1 MIIGDAGYSLEPWLM
16 TPITNAPE
24 ESPEA
29 RYTQCHTSIR
39 NCVERM
45 FGVLKNVFRC
55 LLSHRVLHYKPVM
68 ASNITIACAV
78 LHNMRLRYNLMDQ
91 AIDIDEEAE
100 AEAMQRVRLRNNLL
114 ARNRIRVQVEEI
126 IGAENLNAGDRLTEA
141 RRIQRRILRTQFGL
155 LHQE

>member
-1 MIIGDAGYSLEPWLM
+1 MY
-16 TPITNAPE
+16 
-24 ESPEA
+24 
-29 RYTQCHTSIR
+29 
-39 NCVERM
+39 
-45 FGVLKNVFRC
+45 FRC